1 MLKTPLL
8 VLGLAAA
15 CHVPAPR
22 AAVVAPAGFPAAW
35 AGTWVGELEVFAA
48 SGAQPGATVELV
60 IAPTDDPR
68 RWTWRTTYDG
78 AAGRVVKDYALL
90 VRDAARGEFALD
102 EGGEVELESR
112 YLGGALYTWFD
123 AGDARLTARETVIAP
138 GTGDERFTF
147 ELLSAPNAP
156 VATLASGA
164 ITSFAPTIV
173 QRASLK
179 RTR

>member
-1 MLKTPLL
+1 MVKTSLL
-8 VLGLAAA
+8 VLGVAAA
-15 CHVPAPR
+15 CHVPTPR
-22 AAVVAPAGFPAAW
+22 ASVGAPSAFPGAW
-35 AGTWVGELEVFAA
+35 EGTWHGELEVLAA

-90 VRDAARGEFALD
+90 VRDAARGEFAFD
-102 EGGEVELESR
+102 EGEQVELESR
-112 YLGGALYTWFD
+112 YLGGVLYTWFD
-123 AGDARLTARETVIAP
+123 VGDARLIARETLIAP

-156 VATLASGA
+156 VATLANGT
-164 ITSFAPTIV
+164 IMSFGPTV
-173 QRASLK
+173 LQRATLK
-179 RTR
+179 RSR